1 MKTPLDKFADSI
13 DKILQEYA
21 DSTVKDVSA
30 LTKKMAQKGAQ
41 AVKQEAKSKGWGEH
55 TGYADGWTSQFESGR
70 VSAQGVIYNKKAPGL
85 AHLLEHGHAK
95 RGGGRTKAVPHIAPV
110 EEKLEKEFEKAVKDA
125 V

>member
-41 AVKQEAKSKGWGEH
+41 AVKQEAKAKGWGEQ

>member
-41 AVKQEAKSKGWGEH
+41 SVKQEAKSKGWGEH

-70 VSAQGVIYNKKAPGL
+70 VSSQGVIYNKKAPGL

-95 RGGGRTKAVPHIAPV
+95 RGGGRTRAVPHIAPV
-110 EEKLEKEFEKAVKDA
+110 AEKLEKEFEKAVKDA
-125 V
+125 I